1 MPNWVQNEI
10 IFENASDEKVAALI
24 RELKLATESDE
35 RAFDFNKIIPMPE
48 SLNIESGSSTDRA
61 IAYCVTERL
70 TIPVEQTN
78 LKDLVRNS
86 FSDDWA
92 TEVVSRIKKYID
104 EGGTDDWDKVYE
116 AGKQYMYN
124 REHYGC
130 YTWYEWCCR
139 HWGTKWNAC
148 EPDWSLDDGMLVFQT
163 AWSAP
168 FPVIEALAQKYPDL
182 EFTHRWADEDI
193 GSNCGEMW
201 WSEGCGSD
209 IDIGDERTFAMSV
222 WGYTEDDFDDDEE
235 EYETSYGDVAV
246 DNDSDP
252 EVTEIGEPE
261 TVDSGLSISDLI

>member
-61 IAYCVTERL
+61 IAYYVTERL

-78 LKDLVRNS
+78 LKDLVHNS

-116 AGKQYMYN
+116 AGKQYLYN

-201 WSEGCGSD
+201 WSEGYGSD

-235 EYETSYGDVAV
+235 EYETSYSDVAV

>member
-61 IAYCVTERL
+61 IAYYVTERL

-78 LKDLVRNS
+78 LKDLVHNS

-148 EPDWSLDDGMLVFQT
+148 EADWSLDDGMLVFQT

-193 GSNCGEMW
+193 GNNCGQMW
-201 WSEGCGSD
+201 YSEGTGSD
-209 IDIGDERTFAMSV
+209 IDVEDERAFAMDI
-222 WGYTEDDFDDDEE
+222 WGYTEDDFDDEDE
-235 EYETSYGDVAV
+235 EYETSYSDVAV
-246 DNDSDP
+246 DDSNP
-252 EVTEIGEPE
+252 EITEVEPPE